1 MKLALIAMAAG
12 LAISIGT
19 ANAAGTQQEQDA
31 CSKDAVKFCRPF
43 LNQGD
48 LSVLSCLQQ
57 NRPRL
62 NRACKVVL
70 LKNGV

>member
-1 MKLALIAMAAG
+1 MKLALIVMAVG
-12 LAISIGT
+12 FTISIGS
-19 ANAAGTQQEQDA
+19 ANAAGTQQEQAA
-31 CSKDAVKFCRPF
+31 CSRDAVKFCRPF
-43 LNQGD
+43 LSQGD

-62 NRACKVVL
+62 NRSCKAVL

>member
-1 MKLALIAMAAG
+1 MKLALIAMAAAST
-12 LAISIGT
+12 LSIGA
-19 ANAAGTQQEQDA
+19 ANAAGTSQEQAA
-31 CSKDAVKFCRPF
+31 CSRDAVRFCRPF

-62 NRACKVVL
+62 TRTCKAVL
-70 LKNGV
+70 LSNGV

>member
-1 MKLALIAMAAG
+1 MKLTLTAIVAG
-12 LAISIGT
+12 FAISIGA
-19 ANAAGTQQEQDA
+19 ANAAGTQQEQAA
-31 CSKDAVKFCRPF
+31 CSRDAVKFCRPF
-43 LNQGD
+43 LSQGD

-62 NRACKVVL
+62 SKACKAVL